1 LALSG
6 PLSGRSRVL
15 VGDDDDDG
23 GNNNNNNNNNKSE
36 RLEPFPNHS
45 ENM

>member
-1 LALSG
+1 MRRTQHKETHSHY
-6 PLSGRSRVL
+6 
-15 VGDDDDDG
+15 DDDDDDDDDD
-23 GNNNNNNNNNKSE
+23 NNNNNNNNNKLE